1 MKKDKNKRI
10 LELAKADGDDADLI
24 LLENIEELEEQVES
38 LTESLNEGLS
48 KITDSSDTHY
58 EIVNKMTKN
67 ILNDIKGEKGDVGEK
82 GDKGDKGDTG
92 RDGVDGKDGRD
103 GRDGRDGLD
112 GKDADV
118 DIEEISTMVL
128 ADVMSQLPEAI
139 EITPEEIIDK
149 LESREDDDRL
159 DAKAIK
165 GIKNYDDEIAT
176 LQNRTQ
182 LLVQLTSGSSSGG
195 SGTGGGG
202 HTIQDEGSSLTQRTK
217 LNFVGA
223 GVTVTDDAGNDAT
236 KVTISGGGAGTT
248 TVETPTGTVN
258 STNTAF
264 TVTNEPL
271 WVVSDGITYFDGAG
285 YTYAAL
291 SITMDI
297 PPSQYIRSI
306 Y

>member
-1 MKKDKNKRI
+1 MNKDKNKKI
-10 LELAKADGDDADLI
+10 LELAKADGNDADLV
-24 LLENIEELEEQVES
+24 LLESIEELEE
-38 LTESLNEGLS
+38 
-48 KITDSSDTHY
+48 KITTLEGSLDAGLATIKDSTDTHY

-82 GDKGDKGDTG
+82 GDKGDKGDNG

-128 ADVMSQLPEAI
+128 ADVMSQLPEAT
-139 EITPEEIIDK
+139 EITPEETRDK
-149 LESREDDDRL
+149 LELLKDDERL

-165 GIKNYDDEIAT
+165 NIKNYDDEIAT

-195 SGTGGGG
+195 SGTGGG
-202 HTIQDEGSSLTQRTK
+202 HVIQDEGSSLTQRTK

-236 KVTISGGGAGTT
+236 KVTITGGGAGTT